1 MILIVP
7 DIHGRKFW
15 KEPCSN
21 VDKYEK
27 IIFLGD
33 YLDPYTWRED
43 ISKDDAIDNFKEIIS
58 FARENKDSRKK
69 QTLEEVIHGDIDL
82 KYL

>member
-43 ISKDDAIDNFKEIIS
+43 ISKMMQLIIS
-58 FARENKDSRKK
+58 RKSYHLQEK
-69 QTLEEVIHGDIDL
+69 
-82 KYL
+82 